1 MAGTAPAGIGVV
13 MHTAAGLGGVAARDF
28 VVGAM
33 EEVTAGGTWVVE
45 AMDGIWE
52 APDVVQVDRAAPAG
66 PALEVA
72 GEVDLRVAVP
82 RWAAEGAAQAG
93 VAGRRWVVAAAVVAV
108 QEGPVLQAAVA
119 EPAVQALLEV
129 EELAAVAEP
138 AGVEL
143 AAAVGAANPNGI
155 LGRV

>member
-1 MAGTAPAGIGVV
+1 MVIGVV

-66 PALEVA
+66 PALELD
-72 GEVDLRVAVP
+72 EVDLRVAAP
-82 RWAAEGAAQAG
+82 R
-93 VAGRRWVVAAAVVAV
+93 
-108 QEGPVLQAAVA
+108 
-119 EPAVQALLEV
+119 
-129 EELAAVAEP
+129 
-138 AGVEL
+138 
-143 AAAVGAANPNGI
+143 
-155 LGRV
+155 